1 MLENIAARLRVTPE
15 ALKEELRTF
24 FVTTVGTL
32 LYCVGTVFFIKP
44 AMLPNTGVMGVCLF
58 LNYLSD
64 IPLGLSNAVFN
75 FALFLFAYKMLPK
88 RFFYWTLYSTVLMSL
103 GMEFF
108 ARFPAPVIADR
119 MLLVV
124 VAAVLHGIA
133 LATVFSGGGS
143 TGGIDIVCVAG
154 RRKTGVELGN
164 ISMLLNFAVI
174 LLFFWVV
181 SVENVVYG
189 LLLSYI
195 TSLVMNGD
203 LRAFSSRKEAMIIT
217 SEAELVRNYIVYTLH
232 RGVTIFDARG
242 GFNAAPR
249 HVLITLLAPRQ
260 EILLKLFLKEHDPNA
275 FLRLSVAS
283 EVLGKGFQKWE
294 E

>member
-1 MLENIAARLRVTPE
+1 
-15 ALKEELRTF
+15 
-24 FVTTVGTL
+24 
-32 LYCVGTVFFIKP
+32 
-44 AMLPNTGVMGVCLF
+44 
-58 LNYLSD
+58 
-64 IPLGLSNAVFN
+64 
-75 FALFLFAYKMLPK
+75 
-88 RFFYWTLYSTVLMSL
+88 
-103 GMEFF
+103 
-108 ARFPAPVIADR
+108 
-119 MLLVV
+119 
-124 VAAVLHGIA
+124 
-133 LATVFSGGGS
+133 
-143 TGGIDIVCVAG
+143 
-154 RRKTGVELGN
+154 
-164 ISMLLNFAVI
+164 MLLNFAVI